1 MAYSN
6 ILPRSRNITGSDCT
20 GSDGVADRT
29 YVIPDVGIL
38 SSGMD
43 ITVNGTTLHEGAG
56 NDFTLVSDTVTFLN
70 IIDNTDVIRI
80 NYFITIVSASAA
92 TLSTS
97 TSLKYA
103 TPTMLAEMLGMK
115 ADIPSWDIAGT
126 PTNEEVGL
134 GDNSETVFYLDQ
146 RYVLS
151 DSYTLYYGAD
161 ATATDELTE
170 TTHYSIDNDTGKITL
185 TAAGVT
191 LLGTDKIY
199 AEYSYINISMTESYL
214 ISVLTRAEKEV
225 DNLTNSTFTDGTT
238 SNPSYPVET
247 EMQTTDGLQMDR
259 WITKK
264 KPLID
269 ISSTLDGDLTI
280 DAVTIDL
287 ASGDGTKVP
296 SSGTLII
303 GSEVITYTGV
313 STDQLTGVS
322 RGTEG
327 STAAVHSD
335 GDAVHS
341 TIVFISDTEENTA
354 VSWTVQPWD
363 TNVYVDDTGLAYR
376 FKDSSPDVLTRAGV
390 ANRFKMIYLYG
401 YDTVPNDITRLAL
414 IIGKRMLIQDNVG
427 KSMIQGRN
435 EFRPEMFNIDINEMK
450 RIVDSY
456 IVFPMGNT

>member
-1 MAYSN
+1 MAYTN
-6 ILPRSRNITGSDCT
+6 LLPRSRNVTGADCT
-20 GSDGVADRT
+20 GTDGTADRT

-38 SSGMD
+38 SDGII
-43 ITVNGTTLHEGAG
+43 ITVNGTSLHEGAAY
-56 NDFTLVSDTVTFLN
+56 DFTLAASTITFLN
-70 IIDNTDVIRI
+70 IIDDSDVISI
-80 NYFITIVSASAA
+80 DYFILIASSSAA

-103 TPTMLAEMLGMK
+103 TTTMLADMLGWK
-115 ADIPSWDIAGT
+115 TDVPSWDIAGE
-126 PTNEEVGL
+126 PTNEAVGT
-134 GDNSETVFYLDQ
+134 GNSSKTIFYLDQ
-146 RYVLS
+146 KYVLS

-161 ATATDELTE
+161 ATTTAKLTE
-170 TTHYSIDNDTGKITL
+170 TTHYTIDVDTGKITL
-185 TAAGVT
+185 TSAGVT
-191 LLGTDKIY
+191 LLSTSKIY
-199 AEYSYINISMTESYL
+199 AEYSYIKGSMKDSYL
-214 ISVLTRAEKEV
+214 VSVISRAEKEV

-238 SNPSYPVET
+238 SNPTYPVET
-247 EMQTTDGLQMDR
+247 EIQTTDGLQMDR

-269 ISSTLDGDLTI
+269 VSSTLDGDITI
-280 DAVTIDL
+280 SATAIDL
-287 ASGDGTKVP
+287 ASGDGTNYP
-296 SSGTLII
+296 STGTLII
-303 GSEVITYTGV
+303 GSEVITYTGI

-322 RGTEG
+322 RGTNG

-341 TIVFISDTEENTA
+341 TIIFISDTEENTA
-354 VSWTVQPWD
+354 VTWTVQPWD
-363 TNVYVDDTGLAYR
+363 TNVSVDDAGLVYR

-401 YDTVPNDITRLAL
+401 YDTVPGDITRLTL

-427 KSMIQGRN
+427 KSMIAGRN

-456 IVFPMGNT
+456 IIFPMGNT